1 MKFSEIIRI
10 LSDVLISW
18 KANGDPEVFDVEIHS
33 SKVKNGDVFVCR
45 KGDFF
50 DSHEVAREVV
60 ERGAKILV
68 CEREI
73 ENTGVPTIVV
83 SDSRVAEALLAA
95 EFYGKPYEKL
105 LVFGVTGT
113 NGKTTTIRM
122 VHFMLSQLKIPGSVV
137 STVGNDI
144 MGREEKTYNT
154 TPNALYLM
162 RVMRE
167 TVEKGGKF
175 IALEVSSHAIA
186 QKRIYSIEFDSAAL
200 LNITRDHLDFHKSFD
215 EYKRVKF
222 SIFKY
227 LKPDGVGVISYEF
240 FNELNKGRF
249 RKVFFGDGG
258 KYRVKNIDVSFSGT
272 KFKLETPWGV
282 KNVKVPMV
290 GEFNAY
296 NAAAAL
302 IMLSEI
308 GFDIDELIGILRRF
322 PGVDGRFEV
331 HKEALKQGIRV
342 VVDFA
347 HSPDALEKVLKT
359 GRKLLEGK
367 GRIIIVFGAGGMSD
381 KGKREIMGRV
391 ASELADVA
399 IVTNDD
405 PRGEDPEEIIE
416 DILKGFPKGKQ
427 PLVIIDRKEAIETAL
442 TLASRKDII
451 IIAGRGHE
459 DMQVLAPDR
468 EVPFKDRE
476 VVWELLQKK
485 IAKRR

>member
-1 MKFSEIIRI
+1 MKLSDVIRL

-18 KANGDPEVFDVEIHS
+18 KANGDPEVYDVEIHS
-33 SKVKNGDVFVCR
+33 SRVKNGDIFICR
-45 KGDFF
+45 KGEFF
-50 DSHEVAREVV
+50 DSHDVAREVV
-60 ERGAKILV
+60 ESGARILV

-73 ENTGVPTIVV
+73 EDLGVPTVVV
-83 SDSRVAEALLAA
+83 SDSRVAEAVLAA
-95 EFYGKPYEKL
+95 EFYGKPYKKL

-122 VHFMLSQLKIPGSVV
+122 VHHMLTYLKIPGSVV

-154 TPNALYLM
+154 TPSALHLM
-162 RVMRE
+162 RIMKE

-175 IALEVSSHAIA
+175 VALEVSSHAIA
-186 QKRIYSIEFDSAAL
+186 QKRIYSVKFDSAAL
-200 LNITRDHLDFHKSFD
+200 LNITRDHLDFHKSFE
-215 EYKRVKF
+215 EYKKVKF
-222 SIFKY
+222 SIFEY
-227 LKPDGVGVISYEF
+227 LKPDGVGVISHEF
-240 FNELNKGRF
+240 FDELNSGRF

-258 KYRVKNIDVSFSGT
+258 KYKVKNINVSFTGT

-282 KNVKVPMV
+282 KSIKISMV

-302 IMLSEI
+302 AMLSEI
-308 GFDIDELIGILRRF
+308 GFDIDELIEALRKF
-322 PGVDGRFEV
+322 PGVEGRYEV
-331 HKEALKQGIRV
+331 IKEAYRQGMKI

-359 GRKLLEGK
+359 SRKLLDDK

-381 KGKREIMGRV
+381 KGKRKIMGRV
-391 ASELADVA
+391 VSELADVA

-405 PRGEDPEEIIE
+405 PRGEDPEEIAE
-416 DILKGFPKGKQ
+416 DILKGFPEDEK
-427 PLVIIDRKEAIETAL
+427 PLVILDRKEAIETAL
-442 TLASRKDII
+442 TLASKRDII

-459 DMQVLAPDR
+459 DMQVFAPGR

-485 IAKRR
+485 ITKRR